1 MTLTMLLRLAAWP
14 GLAGLALSAQACE
27 TLQAEIDA
35 KIRATGASN
44 FTLVTVDADAPVG
57 GRVVGTCGL
66 GRKKIV
72 YTPAAGAPSAGAG
85 SGLRTTGTL
94 NAPVVRAAPPPAPAA
109 PPVLTE
115 CKPGF
120 TGPDCRRRIAPP
132 AVAPAPAAPVAAE
145 PRKPASAP

>member
-1 MTLTMLLRLAAWP
+1 MRFTTYLRMAALP

-35 KIRATGASN
+35 KIRASGASN
-44 FTLVTVDADAPVG
+44 FSLVTVDADAPVG

-72 YTPAAGAPSAGAG
+72 YTPAAGSPTGGGGTGSTRGG

-94 NAPVVRAAPPPAPAA
+94 NAPVVRAAAPPPPAV

-115 CKPGF
+115 CKPGY
-120 TGPDCRRRIAPP
+120 TGADCSRRISAPPPP
-132 AVAPAPAAPVAAE
+132 AVTPA
-145 PRKPASAP
+145 KPASTP

>member
-1 MTLTMLLRLAAWP
+1 MRPTTFLRMAALP
-14 GLAGLALSAQACE
+14 SLAGLALSAQACE

-35 KIRATGASN
+35 KIRASGASN
-44 FTLVTVDADAPVG
+44 FSLVAVDAEAPVD

-72 YTPAAGAPSAGAG
+72 YTPAVGSATGASGSGSTRGG

-94 NAPVVRAAPPPAPAA
+94 NAPVVRAATPPPPAV

-115 CKPGF
+115 CKPGY
-120 TGPDCRRRIAPP
+120 TGADCSRRIGAATPP
-132 AVAPAPAAPVAAE
+132 AAAPAKPAATP
-145 PRKPASAP
+145 